1 MKVSDFIVNYLST
14 KTDKVFGGQGG
25 SIIHIADSIDRSK
38 KIKFIPGQNEQ
49 ASSIAADAYHR
60 VSGKLGVCIATSGP
74 GVLNL
79 LQGMACSYFDSI
91 PSLYISGAP
100 ITKQIRK
107 NKKIRQIGFQEMEV
121 VDLVKPLT
129 KYAVLIK
136 KPEDI
141 KYELDKALNIAYSGR
156 KGPVLLDI
164 PDDIQR
170 ADINTKKLRK
180 YKSKK
185 RKIFNNSKNKTKIIL
200 KELEKSERPLLVIGN
215 GVKLSMAEN
224 LIKKIVKKNQIP
236 FVTTWATV
244 DIFKHNHKLN
254 AGTFGVA
261 ATRYGNFAIQNSD
274 LLVFLG
280 ARLSPQIVGSNI
292 DIFSPKSKKIIVD
305 IDKYEFKN
313 HRLKKNIIK
322 INSNV
327 HDLIKGLSH
336 NKITLK
342 KNKIFEWINK
352 IKSYKNRFPV
362 LPDQR
367 ILKKNQFLD
376 PYHFFNSLSKTTKKN
391 DILIPDASANLIWFM
406 QSYKNNFL
414 GQKIFTALNH
424 SPMGYSMPASV
435 GAYFGKQT
443 SRVLAFIG
451 DGSMQMNI
459 QELETIKHYNINTKI
474 FILNNNGYGLIKQTQ
489 ETWLKSN
496 YVGVDKKSGLSL
508 PNFID
513 VAKAYKIKTTQ
524 IKSNKN
530 LVKRLK
536 NILKQKGPVIVE
548 LMIDP
553 KARVN
558 PKIEFGRPLHDMSPK
573 LDKNILKSIII

>member
-1 MKVSDFIVNYLST
+1 
-14 KTDKVFGGQGG
+14 
-25 SIIHIADSIDRSK
+25 
-38 KIKFIPGQNEQ
+38 
-49 ASSIAADAYHR
+49 
-60 VSGKLGVCIATSGP
+60 
-74 GVLNL
+74 
-79 LQGMACSYFDSI
+79 
-91 PSLYISGAP
+91 
-100 ITKQIRK
+100 
-107 NKKIRQIGFQEMEV
+107 
-121 VDLVKPLT
+121 
-129 KYAVLIK
+129 
-136 KPEDI
+136 
-141 KYELDKALNIAYSGR
+141 
-156 KGPVLLDI
+156 
-164 PDDIQR
+164 
-170 ADINTKKLRK
+170 
-180 YKSKK
+180 
-185 RKIFNNSKNKTKIIL
+185 
-200 KELEKSERPLLVIGN
+200 
-215 GVKLSMAEN
+215 
-224 LIKKIVKKNQIP
+224 
-236 FVTTWATV
+236 
-244 DIFKHNHKLN
+244 
-254 AGTFGVA
+254 
-261 ATRYGNFAIQNSD
+261 
-274 LLVFLG
+274 
-280 ARLSPQIVGSNI
+280 
-292 DIFSPKSKKIIVD
+292 
-305 IDKYEFKN
+305 
-313 HRLKKNIIK
+313 
-322 INSNV
+322 
-327 HDLIKGLSH
+327 
-336 NKITLK
+336 
-342 KNKIFEWINK
+342 
-352 IKSYKNRFPV
+352 
-362 LPDQR
+362 
-367 ILKKNQFLD
+367 
-376 PYHFFNSLSKTTKKN
+376 
-391 DILIPDASANLIWFM
+391 M